1 MQQSNYIWNSRDIK
15 LLLKINLISLNFSGA
30 FIFKKGV
37 FIYFWPFF
45 DCKKVLIIFAVRL
58 DMMKMMMMMTAL
70 IGIAV
75 KMSHL
80 QVTVILV
87 EREAQCNTDSACF
100 WRSKYI
106 LSVSTVYKI
115 LLWKSFYQPVFLYKS
130 EVYWSE

>member
-1 MQQSNYIWNSRDIK
+1 MPSY
-15 LLLKINLISLNFSGA
+15 LKR
-30 FIFKKGV
+30 GV

-58 DMMKMMMMMTAL
+58 DMTKMMMMMMTAL

-100 WRSKYI
+100 
-106 LSVSTVYKI
+106 
-115 LLWKSFYQPVFLYKS
+115 
-130 EVYWSE
+130 

>member
-1 MQQSNYIWNSRDIK
+1 MPSY
-15 LLLKINLISLNFSGA
+15 LKR
-30 FIFKKGV
+30 GV

-45 DCKKVLIIFAVRL
+45 GCKKVLIIFAVRL

-100 WRSKYI
+100 
-106 LSVSTVYKI
+106 
-115 LLWKSFYQPVFLYKS
+115 
-130 EVYWSE
+130 